1 MDRHLS
7 EDADKLRRNL
17 NHPEA
22 ILWEDMEHRED
33 PLYFQTN
40 YVLMIFDL
48 EKFVPRSFQHQ
59 ERRYTECLALHRGGL
74 LNSTTTINDL
84 KLHITNTLYKL
95 YNVYMP
101 MSNFRLIAKPNRPR
115 PGSSLAPYT
124 QQWHYHELL
133 SEVIAEYFTVHQ
145 PSTTWSWINAIRWSQ
160 WETNTPPDPPNF
172 LSMVLPDGVPIIF
185 VHIELCGWIRF

>member
-22 ILWEDMEHRED
+22 ILWEDMEHHED

-133 SEVIAEYFTVHQ
+133 LSDCRVLDGPPTLHHVVLDQRHPMVSMGHEHTTR
-145 PSTTWSWINAIRWSQ
+145 STQ
-160 WETNTPPDPPNF
+160 F
-172 LSMVLPDGVPIIF
+172 F
-185 VHIELCGWIRF
+185 VHGSTRWGTDHFRPY